1 MLDVAEV
8 AGCCRRTSQKEASN
22 VELDLFKGFSVV
34 VAVVVVEG
42 VVVDVVEDWADDADV
57 EVDEV
62 W

>member
-8 AGCCRRTSQKEASN
+8 AGCWRRTSQKEASN